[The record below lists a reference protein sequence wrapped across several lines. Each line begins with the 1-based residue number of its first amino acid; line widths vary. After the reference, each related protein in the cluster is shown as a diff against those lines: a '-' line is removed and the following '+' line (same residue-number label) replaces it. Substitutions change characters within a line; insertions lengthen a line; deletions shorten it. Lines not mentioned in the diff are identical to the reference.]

1 MTRVNPAALSQHRD
15 SAALLA
21 WYDRHRRRLP
31 WRAGPGEIA
40 DPYRVWLSEIMLQQ
54 TTVAAVG
61 PYFIAFLTRWPSVG
75 ALAAASLDEVLG
87 AWAGLGY
94 YARARHLHACARTVA
109 GELGGRFPDSEAGLR
124 ALPGIGP
131 YTAAAIAAI
140 AFGRRAA
147 AVDGNVE
154 RVIARLG
161 AIEEPLPQCK
171 PRIRERALDLV
182 PADRPGDFAQALM
195 DLGATICTPR
205 RPACG
210 LCPWA
215 QRCEAHRRGL
225 AETFPVKQPKPP
237 RPVRRG
243 AAYWIE
249 RRDGAVLMRRRA
261 DKGLL
266 GGMIEVPSSDWTA
279 SGPADIAAA
288 APIRARWTAAG
299 QIEHTF
305 THFHLMLTV
314 WRADGAETGQLPMGD
329 YRWVGADEMHAQALP
344 SLMKK
349 VVAEVRGSEALKP
362 GAEKRGNDPSRR
374 PPHGEGPACP
384 SRRPCG
390 PPQDEAGHTNHG
402 PPQSEVRHC
411 KASS

>member
-1 MTRVNPAALSQHRD
+1 MTRVNWAGCSQHRD
-15 SAALLA
+15 AAALLA

-31 WRAGPGEIA
+31 WRAGPGETA
-40 DPYRVWLSEIMLQQ
+40 DPYHVWLSEIMLQQ

-61 PYFIAFLTRWPSVG
+61 PYFIAFVTRWPSVV

-109 GELGGRFPDSEAGLR
+109 GEFGGRFPQTEMGLR

-147 AVDGNVE
+147 PVDGNVE
-154 RVIARLG
+154 RVIARLE

-171 PRIRERALDLV
+171 PRIRAHAFKLV
-182 PADRPGDFAQALM
+182 PEDRPGDFAQALM

-210 LCPWA
+210 LCPLA
-215 QRCEAHRRGL
+215 NGCEAHRRGL

-249 RRDGAVLMRRRA
+249 RHDGAVLMRRRA

-266 GGMIEVPSSDWTA
+266 GGMIEVPTSDWTA

-288 APIRARWTAAG
+288 APIGARWTAAG

-314 WRADGAETGQLPMGD
+314 WRAEGAEAFELPMGD
-329 YRWVGADEMHAQALP
+329 YRWVGVNEMHGQALP

-349 VVAEVRGSEALKP
+349 VVAEVRGSEALK
-362 GAEKRGNDPSRR
+362 ASRVGR
-374 PPHGEGPACP
+374 
-384 SRRPCG
+384 
-390 PPQDEAGHTNHG
+390 
-402 PPQSEVRHC
+402 
-411 KASS
+411 